1 MVRVRVSFLDLG
13 RDVVLVQLCTEGVEM
28 NVSRGEWCV
37 GWGERVSVG
46 RVPVS
51 TNVEPDR

>member
-1 MVRVRVSFLDLG
+1 MVWVRVSFLDLG

-46 RVPVS
+46 RWG
-51 TNVEPDR
+51 EAME